1 MVSSNETGF
10 DGVYNNKPFNEPS
23 RPDNS
28 FFYFFT
34 IRVRLTI
41 TLTQTQKGYEHGFD
55 LD

>member
-28 FFYFFT
+28 FFIF
-34 IRVRLTI
+34 LQ
-41 TLTQTQKGYEHGFD
+41 LEFD
-55 LD
+55 LQSR